1 MYISCI
7 YIYIYIYIHPYFGID
22 TYIPKCPNTSTLY
35 TTDTH

>member
-1 MYISCI
+1 MYISC
-7 YIYIYIYIHPYFGID
+7 IYIYIHPYFGID